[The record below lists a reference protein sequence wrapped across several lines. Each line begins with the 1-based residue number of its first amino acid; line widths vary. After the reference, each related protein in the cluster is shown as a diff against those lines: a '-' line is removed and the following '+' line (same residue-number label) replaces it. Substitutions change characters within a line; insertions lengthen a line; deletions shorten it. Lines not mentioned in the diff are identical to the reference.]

1 LQLSEKNYK
10 RIVVKVGSSLF
21 CSADGVLDEEILCNI
36 TSQITALITQGKEVI
51 VVSSGAIA
59 MGMHVLGIKKRPEDL
74 ASLQAA
80 AAVGQNELMHVYRK
94 FFGNGWFGGQILL
107 TRDDFNDP
115 KRYSNARNTIEALL
129 EKRSYRLNGA
139 VVPII
144 NENDT
149 VATEEIKF
157 GDNDRLSAMT
167 AVLVSADL
175 LVILSNVDGL
185 LDKNKK
191 VVRKVCEITPAI
203 KAMAY
208 PTKKNTSVG
217 GMITKIEAAKIAVD
231 AGIPCIIANGHR
243 RNIILSVVKTPDKCG
258 TLFAPK
264 N

>member
-1 LQLSEKNYK
+1 MQRSEKNYQ

-21 CSADGVLDEEILCNI
+21 CSADGALEEGVLESF
-36 TSQITALITQGKEVI
+36 TRQIIALIKQGQEVI
-51 VVSSGAIA
+51 IVSSGAIA
-59 MGMHVLGIKKRPEDL
+59 LGMHVLGMKKRPKDL

-94 FFGNGWFGGQILL
+94 FLGRGWFGGQILL
-107 TRDDFNDP
+107 TRDDFNDR
-115 KRYSNARNTIEALL
+115 KRYLNARHTIEALL
-129 EKRSYRLNGA
+129 AKRNYRVQG

-167 AVLVSADL
+167 AVLVGADL

-185 LDKNKK
+185 LDENKK
-191 VVRKVCEITPAI
+191 VVRLVGEITPAI

-208 PTKKNTSVG
+208 PTKKQTSVG

-231 AGIPCIIANGHR
+231 AGISCIIANGHKK
-243 RNIILSVVKTPDKCG
+243 NIILAVVKTPEKCG
-258 TLFAPK
+258 TLFVPK
-264 N
+264 